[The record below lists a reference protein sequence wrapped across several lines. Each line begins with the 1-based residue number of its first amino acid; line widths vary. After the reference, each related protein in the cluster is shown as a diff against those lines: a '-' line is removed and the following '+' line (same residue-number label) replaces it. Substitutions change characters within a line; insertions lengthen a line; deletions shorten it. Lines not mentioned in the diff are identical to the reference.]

1 MALHPD
7 PTASLDAQAAHW
19 LVQLSG
25 DDAAQREEAARL
37 FETWKAADP
46 RHAAAATAM
55 ERLLGHV
62 QDVRQTGGGAGRAAV
77 TAALGHARAGRGR
90 RLGATLALACV
101 LAVPGWMAW
110 QAYPPSYLLAD
121 VRASTGQ
128 WKTEVLP
135 DGTRITLNS
144 GSAVNLRYDASR
156 RALELLRGEVFI
168 DVSKDPHRPFVVET
182 PDGSM
187 RAVGTRFVVN
197 RSADSTLLT
206 VIESRV
212 AVQAARRPSAQW
224 VIEAGQA
231 VRLRPD
237 GLGPIITVEPGR
249 IEDAWHTHRLFA
261 DDRPLNEVL
270 DTLARHRPGV
280 MRFDAA
286 ALSQV
291 RVSAVLP
298 LDDTDRALQLL
309 AASLPGLRVRSYTP
323 YFLSVDLDPAQAASH
338 QK

>member
-1 MALHPD
+1 MAVYPD

-19 LVQLSG
+19 LVQLTG
-25 DDAAQREEAARL
+25 DDAAQRDEAARL
-37 FETWKAADP
+37 FEAWKAADP
-46 RHAAAATAM
+46 RHAAAAATM
-55 ERLLGHV
+55 ERLLGQV
-62 QDVRQTGGGAGRAAV
+62 QGVRQTGGGAGRAAV
-77 TAALGHARAGRGR
+77 TAALGRTGSNRGR
-90 RLGATLALACV
+90 RLAATLALACV

-121 VRASTGQ
+121 VRAGTGQ

-156 RALELLRGEVFI
+156 RALELLRGEVLV
-168 DVSKDPHRPFVVET
+168 DVSKDPQRPFVVET

-197 RSADSTLLT
+197 RGADATLLT
-206 VIESRV
+206 VLESRV
-212 AVQAARRPSAQW
+212 AVQAARRPSAP
-224 VIEAGQA
+224 VVVEAGQA

-237 GLGPIITVEPGR
+237 GLGPVIAVEPGR
-249 IEDAWHTHRLFA
+249 IEDAWRQHRLFA

-270 DTLARHRPGV
+270 DTLARHRSGV

-323 YFLSVDLDPAQAASH
+323 YFLSVDLDPASTPSH